1 MLKYIKISFCL
12 LSIGLSLIASDDS
25 KKPLLELSAVSVA
38 PVTSPKDSLA
48 EDSDNDDPL
57 KLGVGSVRRPGYLPG
72 MRDSIELA
80 RARGVKLTNRVS
92 ASAAPATGAEDEL
105 TDKAKVCG
113 PWNLDEFVKL
123 PHPVSKALAQ
133 SVVTPK

>member
-25 KKPLLELSAVSVA
+25 KKPLLELRTVA
-38 PVTSPKDSLA
+38 D
-48 EDSDNDDPL
+48 EDSDSGDPL

-113 PWNLDEFVKL
+113 PWDLDEFVKL

-133 SVVTPK
+133 FVVTPK

>member
-25 KKPLLELSAVSVA
+25 KKPLLELRTVA
-38 PVTSPKDSLA
+38 D
-48 EDSDNDDPL
+48 EDSDSGDPL

-113 PWNLDEFVKL
+113 PWDLDEFVKL
-123 PHPVSKALAQ
+123 PHSVSKALAQ